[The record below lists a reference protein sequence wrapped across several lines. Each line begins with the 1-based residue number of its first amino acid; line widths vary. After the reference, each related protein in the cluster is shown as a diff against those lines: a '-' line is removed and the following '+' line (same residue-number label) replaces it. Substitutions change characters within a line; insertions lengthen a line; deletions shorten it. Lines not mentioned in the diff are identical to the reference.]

1 MNTSISVVYYTSK
14 TLSNGNHPLML
25 RIIKERKTKYK
36 SLGISIH
43 PDLWDTTKNCPK
55 KTCPNKEL
63 INKLIAD
70 KIAEYNKQILEL
82 KVEQKE
88 YTASSLV
95 ESTEQELKPKTVK
108 EFYSELI
115 EEFKKNGKAGN
126 TSIYTDSLNSLKA
139 FTKNKLDF
147 YFSNIDKKWLEKY
160 EKWQKDKGN
169 KETSISL
176 QFRTLRSAYNKAID
190 AGVANKKFYPF
201 DDYKISK
208 FNTKTKKR
216 AISKEE
222 VMKIIYTETIN
233 ATKLRTLTRDV
244 FTFSYLCG
252 GISFVDIANLTVDN
266 IRNGKLKYTRQK
278 THGEIKLKLCDQAR
292 EIINKYHEKKTRY
305 LFPIF
310 DAKVHKTPVQKKN
323 RVHKVLAKINREL
336 KVLASE
342 LEIEANITTYVARH
356 SFATVLKNSG
366 VNISLISEMLG
377 HTDLK
382 TTQIYLDSFD
392 NKQMESAIT
401 NLLQTI

>member
-1 MNTSISVVYYTSK
+1 MGTSISVVYYKYK
-14 TLSNGNHPLML
+14 TLSNGEHPLML
-25 RIIKERKTKYK
+25 RVYKNGKRKLV
-36 SLGISIH
+36 SIGISIH
-43 PDLWDTTKNCPK
+43 PNLWDVSKNCPK

-63 INKLIAD
+63 INKIIAD

-88 YTASSLV
+88 YTAASLV

-147 YFSNIDKKWLEKY
+147 YFSNINKKWLEKY
-160 EKWQKDKGN
+160 EQWQKDKGN

-201 DDYKISK
+201 DEYKVSK

-244 FTFSYLCG
+244 FTFSY
-252 GISFVDIANLTVDN
+252 SVDN
-266 IRNGKLKYTRQK
+266 ICNGKLKYTRQK

-292 EIINKYHEKKTRY
+292 EIINKYHEKKARY

-323 RVHKVLAKINREL
+323 RVHKVLAKVNREL

-342 LEIEANITTYVARH
+342 LEIEADMTTYVARH
-356 SFATVLKNSG
+356 SFATILKNSG

-382 TTQIYLDSFD
+382 TTQIYLDSFE
-392 NKQMESAIT
+392 NTQMEAAMS
-401 NLLQTI
+401 NLL

>member
-1 MNTSISVVYYTSK
+1 METSISVVYYKYK
-14 TLSNGNHPLML
+14 TLSNGEHPLML
-25 RIIKERKTKYK
+25 RVYKNGKRKLV
-36 SLGISIH
+36 SIGISIH
-43 PDLWDTTKNCPK
+43 PNLWDVSKNCPK

-63 INKLIAD
+63 INKIIAD

-88 YTASSLV
+88 YTAASLV

-147 YFSNIDKKWLEKY
+147 YFSNINKKWLEKY
-160 EKWQKDKGN
+160 EQWQKDKGN

-292 EIINKYHEKKTRY
+292 EIINKYHEKKARY

-323 RVHKVLAKINREL
+323 RVHKVLAKVNREL

-342 LEIEANITTYVARH
+342 LEIEADMTTYVARH
-356 SFATVLKNSG
+356 SFATILKNSG

-392 NKQMESAIT
+392 NKQMDAAMS
-401 NLLQTI
+401 NLL

>member
-1 MNTSISVVYYTSK
+1 METSISVVYYKYK
-14 TLSNGNHPLML
+14 TLSNGEHPLML
-25 RIIKERKTKYK
+25 RVYKNGKRKLV
-36 SLGISIH
+36 SIGISIH
-43 PDLWDTTKNCPK
+43 PNLWDVSKNCPK

-63 INKLIAD
+63 INKIIAD

-88 YTASSLV
+88 YTAASLV

-160 EKWQKDKGN
+160 EQWQKDKGN

-252 GISFVDIANLTVDN
+252 GISFVDIANLSVDN
-266 IRNGKLKYTRQK
+266 ICNGKLKYTRQK

-292 EIINKYHEKKTRY
+292 DHQQVSREKGSLLVPDFRRQGTQNTR
-305 LFPIF
+305 
-310 DAKVHKTPVQKKN
+310 AEEEQGAQGTRKGQ
-323 RVHKVLAKINREL
+323 
-336 KVLASE
+336 S
-342 LEIEANITTYVARH
+342 
-356 SFATVLKNSG
+356 
-366 VNISLISEMLG
+366 
-377 HTDLK
+377 
-382 TTQIYLDSFD
+382 
-392 NKQMESAIT
+392 
-401 NLLQTI
+401 